1 VDYPSTVSGLP
12 LGRCYKGRT
21 KTDSNGGKTM
31 SMQRFPRSVAALI
44 GGMLLACTAYAAAAS
59 TVNKPA
65 DHAWLLKAD
74 RVFDARSEQTHA
86 GWVLLIQGDR
96 IAAVGPAAQVKAP
109 PGTQTID
116 LPGMTLL
123 PGLIDAH
130 SHIFLHPYN
139 ETLWN
144 DQVLKESQ
152 AYRTIEAVQHVHD
165 TLMAGF
171 TALRDLGTEG
181 AGYADVDVQRAIN
194 QGMIPGPH
202 MFVATRATIASHC
215 YGPGPMG
222 FRTDMD
228 LPQGGIPVSGSAQML
243 DAVRDQAGHGADW
256 IKLYADYHCG
266 KTKGSMPTFTQEEL
280 NAGVE
285 AAHSLGLPVSVHST
299 TAEGM
304 RRSILA
310 GVDTIEHGF
319 GGTREAFEL
328 MKQHNVAYLPTL
340 EAVAAYAEYFDGW
353 KPGDPPT
360 DEMQQSAHAFKLAM
374 DAGVTIGCGS
384 DVGVFTHGTNY
395 KELEWM
401 VRDGM
406 SPARALL
413 AATAVDAKILRQQD
427 QFGQLK
433 AGLDADIIAVPGDPT
448 ADISAIEHVPFVMKG
463 GVVYKQPQ

>member
-1 VDYPSTVSGLP
+1 MGAD
-12 LGRCYKGRT
+12 
-21 KTDSNGGKTM
+21 M
-31 SMQRFPRSVAALI
+31 SMRKWRSLAAAL
-44 GGMLLACTAYAAAAS
+44 LCSALFTASALAETID
-59 TVNKPA
+59 KPA
-65 DHAWLLKAD
+65 NHPWLLKAD

-86 GWVLLIQGDR
+86 GWVVLIEGDK
-96 IAAVGPAAQVKAP
+96 IAAVGPASQVNAP
-109 PGTQTID
+109 AGTQTIM
-116 LPGMTLL
+116 LSGTTLL

-152 AYRTIEAVQHVHD
+152 AYRTIEAVQHVRA

-194 QGMIPGPH
+194 QGLIPGPH
-202 MFVATRATIASHC
+202 MFVATRATVADHC

-222 FRTDMD
+222 FRPDMD
-228 LPQGGIPVSGSAQML
+228 LPQGGIPVSGEAQML

-256 IKLYADYHCG
+256 IKIYADYHCG
-266 KTKGSMPTFTQEEL
+266 KNKSAVPTFTQEEL
-280 NAGVE
+280 NAGVQ

-304 RRSILA
+304 RRSIVA

-319 GGTREAFEL
+319 GGTQEVFQM

-340 EAVAAYAEYFDGW
+340 EAVTAYAQYFDHW

-360 DEMQQSAHAFKLAM
+360 EEMQQAAHAFKLAM

-384 DVGVFTHGTNY
+384 DVGVYTHGTNY

-427 QFGQLK
+427 NFGQLK
-433 AGLDADIIAVPGDPT
+433 AGLDADVIAVQGDPT
-448 ADISAIEHVPFVMKG
+448 QDISAIEHVPFVMKS
-463 GVVYKQPQ
+463 GVIYKQP

>member
-1 VDYPSTVSGLP
+1 MQGL
-12 LGRCYKGRT
+12 
-21 KTDSNGGKTM
+21 
-31 SMQRFPRSVAALI
+31 QRSLAALI
-44 GGMLLACTAYAAAAS
+44 GSMLLACAVGVATAA
-59 TVNKPA
+59 TVDKPA

-86 GWVLLIQGDR
+86 GWVLLVQGDR
-96 IAAVGPAAQVKAP
+96 ITAVGPAAQVKTP

-152 AYRTIEAVQHVHD
+152 SYRTIEAVQHVHD

-171 TALRDLGTEG
+171 TTLRDLGTEG

-194 QGMIPGPH
+194 QGLIPGPH

-222 FRTDMD
+222 FRSDMD
-228 LPQGGIPVSGSAQML
+228 LPQGGIPVSGREQML

-256 IKLYADYHCG
+256 IKIYADYHCG
-266 KTKGSMPTFTQEEL
+266 KTKGAVPTFTQEEL

-304 RRSILA
+304 HRSILA

-319 GGTREAFEL
+319 GGTREVFEL

-340 EAVAAYAEYFDGW
+340 EAVAAYAEYFGGW

-433 AGLDADIIAVPGDPT
+433 PGLDADIIAVPGDPT
-448 ADISAIEHVPFVMKG
+448 ADISAVEHVPFVMKG
-463 GVVYKQPQ
+463 GVIYKQPQ

>member
-1 VDYPSTVSGLP
+1 MSMRKRRSLAAALFCCALFTVSA
-12 LGRCYKGRT
+12 
-21 KTDSNGGKTM
+21 
-31 SMQRFPRSVAALI
+31 VAEA
-44 GGMLLACTAYAAAAS
+44 
-59 TVNKPA
+59 VDKPA
-65 DHAWLLKAD
+65 DHPWLLKAD
-74 RVFDARSEQTHA
+74 RVFDARSEQTHT
-86 GWVLLIQGDR
+86 GWVVLVEGDK
-96 IAAVGPAAQVKAP
+96 IAAVGPAAQVNAP
-109 PGTQTID
+109 PGTQTIE
-116 LPGMTLL
+116 LSGTTLL

-194 QGMIPGPH
+194 DGLIPGPH
-202 MFVATRATIASHC
+202 MFVATRATIAAHC

-222 FRTDMD
+222 FRTDID
-228 LPQGGIPVSGSAQML
+228 LPQGGIPVSGTAEMI

-266 KTKGSMPTFTQEEL
+266 KSSGAVPTFTQEEL

-285 AAHSLGLPVSVHST
+285 AAHSLGLPVAVHST
-299 TAEGM
+299 TPEGM
-304 RRSILA
+304 RRAILA
-310 GVDTIEHGF
+310 GVDTIEHAY
-319 GGTREAFEL
+319 GGTRDVFAL
-328 MKQHNVAYLPTL
+328 MKQHNVAYMPTL
-340 EAVAAYAEYFDGW
+340 EAEAAYSEYFKGW
-353 KPGDPPT
+353 KPGQPPT
-360 DEMQQSAHAFKLAM
+360 ADMQQAANAFKLAM
-374 DAGVTIGCGS
+374 QAGVTIGCGS

-406 SPARALL
+406 SPSRALL

-427 QFGQLK
+427 VFGQLK
-433 AGLDADIIAVPGDPT
+433 AGLDADIIAVHGDPT
-448 ADISAIEHVPFVMKG
+448 TDISAIENVPFVMKG
-463 GVVYKQPQ
+463 GVIYKQSQ

>member
-1 VDYPSTVSGLP
+1 ME
-12 LGRCYKGRT
+12 
-21 KTDSNGGKTM
+21 TDSNGGKTM
-31 SMQRFPRSVAALI
+31 SMQKFPRSLKTLL
-44 GGMLLACTAYAAAAS
+44 GGVLLACAAGTTATATAVS
-59 TVNKPA
+59 TPPTTVNKPA

-74 RVFDARSEQTHA
+74 RMFDARSEQTHA
-86 GWVLLIQGDR
+86 GWVLLVQGER
-96 IAAVGPAAQVKAP
+96 IVAVGPEAQVHAP
-109 PGTQTID
+109 PGTQTIE

-152 AYRTIEAVQHVHD
+152 AYRTIEAVQHAHD

-171 TALRDLGTEG
+171 TTLRDLGTEG
-181 AGYADVDVQRAIN
+181 AGYADVDVQHAIN

-222 FRTDMD
+222 FRADMD

-256 IKLYADYHCG
+256 IKIYADYHCG
-266 KTKGSMPTFTQEEL
+266 KTKGSVPTFTQEEL

-299 TAEGM
+299 TPEGM

-319 GGTREAFEL
+319 GGTHEVFEL

-340 EAVAAYAEYFDGW
+340 EAVAAYAEYFGGW

-360 DEMQQSAHAFKLAM
+360 DEMKQSAHAFKLAM

-463 GVVYKQPQ
+463 GVIYKQPQ

>member
-1 VDYPSTVSGLP
+1 MLMHRRLGLITW
-12 LGRCYKGRT
+12 LGG
-21 KTDSNGGKTM
+21 
-31 SMQRFPRSVAALI
+31 I
-44 GGMLLACTAYAAAAS
+44 LLACTLGTATAADDAPVGKA
-59 TVNKPA
+59 A

-86 GWVLLIQGDR
+86 GWVVLVEGDK
-96 IAAVGPAAQVKAP
+96 ITAVGPSTDIKAP

-116 LPGMTLL
+116 LPGTTLL

-144 DQVLKESQ
+144 DQVLKESLP
-152 AYRTIEAVQHVHD
+152 YRTIEAVQHVHD

-181 AGYADVDVQRAIN
+181 AGYADVDVQHAID
-194 QGMIPGPH
+194 QGLIPGPH
-202 MFVATRATIASHC
+202 LFVATRATIASHC

-222 FRTDMD
+222 FRTDLD
-228 LPQGGIPVSGSAQML
+228 IPQGGIPVSGTAQMI

-266 KTKGSMPTFTQEEL
+266 KSSGAVPTFTQEEL

-285 AAHSLGLPVSVHST
+285 AAHSLGLPVAVHST
-299 TAEGM
+299 TPEGM

-310 GVDTIEHGF
+310 GVDTIEHAY
-319 GGTREAFEL
+319 GGTREVFEL
-328 MKQHNVAYLPTL
+328 MKQHNVAYMPTL
-340 EAVAAYAEYFDGW
+340 EAEAAYAEYFKGW
-353 KPGDPPT
+353 KPGQPPT
-360 DEMQQSAHAFKLAM
+360 ADMQQAANAFKFAM
-374 DAGVTIGCGS
+374 QTGVTIGCGS

-406 SPARALL
+406 TPARALL
-413 AATAVDAKILRQQD
+413 AATAIDAKILRQQD
-427 QFGQLK
+427 AFGQLK
-433 AGLDADIIAVPGDPT
+433 AGLDADIIAVQGDPT
-448 ADISAIEHVPFVMKG
+448 SDISAIEHVPFVMKG
-463 GVVYKQPQ
+463 GVIYKQAE

>member
-1 VDYPSTVSGLP
+1 MTTY
-12 LGRCYKGRT
+12 
-21 KTDSNGGKTM
+21 
-31 SMQRFPRSVAALI
+31 RFRRITSVLLCCALT
-44 GGMLLACTAYAAAAS
+44 LACMAQVSAQA
-59 TVNKPA
+59 VPKPA
-65 DHAWLLKAD
+65 DHPWLLKAD

-86 GWVLLIQGDR
+86 GWVVLVQGDK
-96 IAAVGPAAQVKAP
+96 IAAVGPASQINAP
-109 PGTQTID
+109 PGTQTIN
-116 LPGMTLL
+116 LPGTTLL

-144 DQVLKESQ
+144 DQVLKESLP
-152 AYRTIEAVQHVHD
+152 YRTIEAVQHVRD

-181 AGYADVDVQRAIN
+181 AGYADVDVQHAID
-194 QGMIPGPH
+194 QGLIPGPH
-202 MFVATRATIASHC
+202 LFVATRATIAAHC

-222 FRTDMD
+222 FRTDID
-228 LPQGGIPVSGSAQML
+228 LPQGGIPVSGVDQMI

-266 KTKGSMPTFTQEEL
+266 KSKGAVPTFTQEEL

-285 AAHSLGLPVSVHST
+285 AAHSLGLPVAVHST
-299 TAEGM
+299 TPEGM
-304 RRSILA
+304 RRAILA
-310 GVDTIEHGF
+310 GVDTVEHAY
-319 GGTREAFEL
+319 GGTREVFQL
-328 MKQHNVAYLPTL
+328 MKQHNVAYMPTL
-340 EAVAAYAEYFDGW
+340 EAEAAYAEYFHGW
-353 KPGDPPT
+353 KPGLPPT
-360 DEMQQSAHAFKLAM
+360 EDMQQAANAFKLAM
-374 DAGVTIGCGS
+374 QAGVTIGCGS

-406 SPARALL
+406 SPAQALL

-427 QFGQLK
+427 KFGQLK
-433 AGLDADIIAVPGDPT
+433 AGLDADIIAVQGDPT

-463 GVVYKQPQ
+463 GAIYKQLQL